1 MVRRGIPRGALAN
14 AAADNSAVPLDEAR
28 VCVGSPEKSLR
39 QSLGFDEEITGSSI
53 KHQARTAGRR
63 TGIAAEAG
71 AEEAEGAARGSARRF
86 QWRGRRG
93 RRGRRWLAARSHSR
107 AWRCCGLAEE
117 EGEGGEPA
125 RGSAPANARGGDGR
139 RSSALVCSVRPVVG
153 RRAVGFWVFIKKSR
167 ARRLWW
173 WQARIQGIPP
183 PPEIIY
189 ENPGGNPRESPAR
202 IPRFA
207 SPRRGIPR
215 IPGQNPPP
223 KCLRLSLHVVPRDV
237 PAGAP
242 CHRRR
247 PVLVPNATAPCH
259 RCRPVLV
266 PNATDRRTHHVN
278 CGSLLYAVCSV
289 LVLVCGTEQRD
300 EIAPRPIEHLVVVT
314 AERVA
319 DREPRKQELVEEP
332 HQDAKT

>member
-117 EGEGGEPA
+117 EGGGGEPA

-139 RSSALVCSVRPVVG
+139 RSSALVCSVRPVVRG
-153 RRAVGFWVFIKKSR
+153 WAAGCGVFGFFLKIPR

-173 WQARIQGIPP
+173 WQAGEIPG
-183 PPEIIY
+183 IIY

-223 KCLRLSLHVVPRDV
+223 KCLRLSLGV
-237 PAGAP
+237 
-242 CHRRR
+242 CHKAR
-247 PVLVPNATAPCH
+247 
-259 RCRPVLV
+259 
-266 PNATDRRTHHVN
+266 
-278 CGSLLYAVCSV
+278 GEWLL
-289 LVLVCGTEQRD
+289 
-300 EIAPRPIEHLVVVT
+300 P
-314 AERVA
+314 
-319 DREPRKQELVEEP
+319 
-332 HQDAKT
+332 